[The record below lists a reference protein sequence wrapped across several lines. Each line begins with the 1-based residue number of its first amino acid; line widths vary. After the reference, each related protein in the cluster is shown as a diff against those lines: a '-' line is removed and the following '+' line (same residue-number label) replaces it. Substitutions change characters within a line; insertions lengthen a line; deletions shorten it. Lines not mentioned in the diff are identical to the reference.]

1 MRVASRGGISGKIH
15 QSLGGVNN
23 GKQSQIAQSQI
34 MENSGIS
41 GKIHQSMGGVNNGKQ

>member
-1 MRVASRGGISGKIH
+1 MENSGRSGNIHQSMGGIS
-15 QSLGGVNN
+15 N

-41 GKIHQSMGGVNNGKQ
+41 ACQVGDD